1 MGLFDSVSLLGRVV
15 LKILLPSL
23 DAFGKSD
30 GLSGIGSTNLI
41 AEDATCIYLKGQ
53 EFVSGGDIGSG
64 LRQFFI
70 EFLSAKVLVSFAVTV
85 GQGSHVEEIVGLQG
99 VVIGGER
106 TAIDT
111 GLYSLG
117 VVSSV
122 FRELIRC
129 FSLRLILGL
138 HYSKRRA
145 TVFCIGF
152 GTIRSRHLGDAPLS
166 FTVGSSGK

>member
-70 EFLSAKVLVSFAVTV
+70 EFLSAKV
-85 GQGSHVEEIVGLQG
+85 
-99 VVIGGER
+99 R
-106 TAIDT
+106 
-111 GLYSLG
+111 
-117 VVSSV
+117 
-122 FRELIRC
+122 
-129 FSLRLILGL
+129 
-138 HYSKRRA
+138 
-145 TVFCIGF
+145 
-152 GTIRSRHLGDAPLS
+152 
-166 FTVGSSGK
+166 